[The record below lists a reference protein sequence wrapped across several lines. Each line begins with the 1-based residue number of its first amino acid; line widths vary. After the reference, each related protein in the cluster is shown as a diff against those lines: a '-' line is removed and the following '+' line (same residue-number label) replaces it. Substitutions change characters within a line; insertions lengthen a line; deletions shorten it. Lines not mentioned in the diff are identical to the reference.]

1 MPDPVSGIAVSFL
14 AGLLTPVGAS
24 CVLPLYPAF
33 LAFLSGRLGERG
45 GVRTAAVLVTAGIL
59 CSMLLVGA
67 VVVLVWQTSLAG
79 VLGILSPIV
88 FIVLAIVGLLLIAGV
103 PAFDLSPRFRLPGS
117 ASPGI
122 SAFSFGFF
130 FGIVAMPCNP
140 GPILVLFAISLTPA
154 DAAVHFLDF
163 CAFGIG
169 MASPL
174 LALSA
179 IPGKTGEALSKY
191 LAVHRRA
198 VQAVAGAFMLVVA
211 VYYLVWVFGPAIIR
225 FPFS

>member
-1 MPDPVSGIAVSFL
+1 MADPASGIAVSFL
-14 AGLLTPVGAS
+14 AGLLTPLGAS

-79 VLGILSPIV
+79 VLAIVSPVV
-88 FIVLAIVGLLLIAGV
+88 FIILAIAGLLLIAGV
-103 PAFDLSPRFRLPGS
+103 PVLNRAPLFRLPGS
-117 ASPGI
+117 DSPGI
-122 SAFSFGFF
+122 SAFAFGFF

-140 GPILVLFAISLTPA
+140 GPILVLFVISLTPA

-179 IPGKTGEALSKY
+179 IPGKTGEAISKF
-191 LAVHRRA
+191 LVVHQRA
-198 VQAVAGAFMLVVA
+198 VQAVAGAFMLAVA
-211 VYYLVWVFGPAIIR
+211 LYYLVWVFGPALIP